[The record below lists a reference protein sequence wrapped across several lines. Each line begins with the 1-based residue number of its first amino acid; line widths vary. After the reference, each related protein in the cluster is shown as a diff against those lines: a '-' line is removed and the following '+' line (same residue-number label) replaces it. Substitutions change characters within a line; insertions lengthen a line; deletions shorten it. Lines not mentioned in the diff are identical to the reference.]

1 MENMTAVIERANEVM
16 GSEGGINNIKL
27 PALREVMQEVTSS
40 KAGIYYGYRRHSD
53 HSKTSTKG
61 CVMGCVGG

>member
-1 MENMTAVIERANEVM
+1 MEKMNQVLEKAEVLMNDSDKM
-16 GSEGGINNIKL
+16 GEIAR
-27 PALREVMQEVTSS
+27 PALREILEHVAST
-40 KAGIYYGYRRHSD
+40 KTKGFAYKKHSD